1 MRIER
6 IDDKTVKCYLSSEE
20 LEEYEITYKD
30 FVTRSDKA
38 KEMVAQII
46 AQAVEEVGYKP
57 PEFAMDMQ
65 IMLMPDQ
72 GMILT
77 LSEKTPDEI
86 RNNPTLMEYL
96 REMKKIFEQ
105 KMAGADMTPDN
116 IEKLLNG
123 GGAEKLLGGQ
133 PATAISNHS
142 AGNVCENKVPG
153 QAKKAGSHTSDEEKA
168 GQPGFA
174 VFAFAS
180 LRRVCDYVKVLPKTL
195 RVNSCLYAEKGV
207 CYLYMEKGAASYR
220 RYSRA
225 CIQALEYGS
234 LFGATMDKVAYLQEH
249 AECLIPEKA
258 IQKLR
263 L

>member
-6 IDDKTVKCYLSSEE
+6 IDDKTVKCYLSNEE
-20 LEEYEITYKD
+20 LAEHEITYKD
-30 FVTRSDKA
+30 FVTRSQKA
-38 KEMVAQII
+38 KEMVEQIV
-46 AQAVEEVGYKP
+46 AQAIEEVGYKP

-96 REMKKIFEQ
+96 RELKRIFEQ
-105 KMAGADMTPDN
+105 KMSGEEITPDN
-116 IEKLLNG
+116 IEKMLTG
-123 GGAEKLLGGQ
+123 GVGKDKQ
-133 PATAISNHS
+133 PQKASDGLKKPE
-142 AGNVCENKVPG
+142 AGNNGYP
-153 QAKKAGSHTSDEEKA
+153 D
-168 GQPGFA
+168 FA
-174 VFAFAS
+174 IFAFSS
-180 LRRVCDYVKVLPKTL
+180 LRNIYEYVKVLPKTL
-195 RVNSCLYAEKGV
+195 RVSSSLYVEKGV
-207 CYLYMEKGAASYR
+207 YYLHMEKGGAAQK

-225 CIQALEYGS
+225 CIQALEYGN
-234 LFGATMDKVAYLQEH
+234 LYGATQDKVSYLQEH

>member
-6 IDDKTVKCYLSSEE
+6 IDDKTVKCYLSNEE
-20 LEEYEITYKD
+20 LAEYEITYKD
-30 FVTRSDKA
+30 FVTRSQKA
-38 KEMVAQII
+38 KEMVEQIV
-46 AQAVEEVGYKP
+46 AQAIEEVGYKP

-96 REMKKIFEQ
+96 RELKRIFEQ
-105 KMAGADMTPDN
+105 KMSGEEITPDN
-116 IEKLLNG
+116 IEKMLTG
-123 GGAEKLLGGQ
+123 GEAKNKLPQKSVDGTKKPG
-133 PATAISNHS
+133 
-142 AGNVCENKVPG
+142 AGNQVYP
-153 QAKKAGSHTSDEEKA
+153 D
-168 GQPGFA
+168 FA
-174 VFAFAS
+174 IFAFSS
-180 LRRVCDYVKVLPKTL
+180 LRNIYDYVKVLPKTL
-195 RVNSCLYAEKGV
+195 RVNSCLYVEKGV
-207 CYLYMEKGAASYR
+207 YYLHMEKGGAAQK

-225 CIQALEYGS
+225 CIQALEYGC
-234 LFGATMDKVAYLQEH
+234 LYGATQDKVSYLQEH

>member
-6 IDDKTVKCYLSSEE
+6 IDDKTVKCYLSQEE
-20 LEEYEITYKD
+20 LAEYEITYKD
-30 FVTRSDKA
+30 FVTRTQKA
-38 KEMVAQII
+38 KEMVEHII

-96 REMKKIFEQ
+96 REMKKVFEQ
-105 KMAGADMTPDN
+105 KLAGGEITPEN
-116 IEKLLNG
+116 MEKLLTGAG
-123 GGAEKLLGGQ
+123 GVSTPDGQKQKGAAATEGTKPVQ
-133 PATAISNHS
+133 PDFAIFTFPTMR
-142 AGNVCENKVPG
+142 G
-153 QAKKAGSHTSDEEKA
+153 
-168 GQPGFA
+168 
-174 VFAFAS
+174 
-180 LRRVCDYVKVLPKTL
+180 LCDYARMLPKNL
-195 RVNSCLYAEKGV
+195 RVNSVLYVMKGV
-207 CYLYMEKGAASYR
+207 YYLHLEKAAASYK

-225 CIQALEYGS
+225 CILALEYGS
-234 LFGATMDKVAYLQEH
+234 LFGATKDKVSYLQEH
-249 AECLIPEKA
+249 AECLIEEKA
-258 IQKLR
+258 VQKLR

>member
-6 IDDKTVKCYLSSEE
+6 IDDKTVKCYLSQED
-20 LEEYEITYKD
+20 LAEYEITYKD

-38 KEMVAQII
+38 REMVSQII

-65 IMLMPDQ
+65 IMMMPDQ

-77 LSEKTPDEI
+77 LSEKTPEEI

-96 REMKKIFEQ
+96 RELKRVFEE
-105 KMAGADMTPDN
+105 KMEGANMTPEN
-116 IEKLLNG
+116 IEKLLG
-123 GGAEKLLGGQ
+123 GSVTKDN
-133 PATAISNHS
+133 PPS
-142 AGNVCENKVPG
+142 AGE
-153 QAKKAGSHTSDEEKA
+153 QEKNEGRQVLPEIA
-168 GQPGFA
+168 IFE
-174 VFAFAS
+174 FSS
-180 LRRVCDYVKVLPKTL
+180 LRRVCDFAKVLPKNL
-195 RVNSCLYAEKGV
+195 RVNSCLYTEKESY
-207 CYLYMEKGAASYR
+207 YLYVEKGAAAYK

-225 CIQALEYGS
+225 CIRALEYS
-234 LFGATMDKVAYLQEH
+234 RLYGATKDKVTYLQEH

-263 L
+263 F